1 MGLADGKLAYQKIKP
16 FIATRGCKPLTNPKE
31 VFTVFVNPLTSQTL
45 NLAKRLAPPKYFP
58 KLVMIKK

>member
-31 VFTVFVNPLTSQTL
+31 VLTVFVNHSIPS
-45 NLAKRLAPPKYFP
+45 NPSNPSNFSNP
-58 KLVMIKK
+58 